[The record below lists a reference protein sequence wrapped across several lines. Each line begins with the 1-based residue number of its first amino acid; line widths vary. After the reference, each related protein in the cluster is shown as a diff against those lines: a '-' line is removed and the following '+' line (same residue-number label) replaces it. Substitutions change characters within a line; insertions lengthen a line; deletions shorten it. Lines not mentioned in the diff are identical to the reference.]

1 MRHAEIDGCRVIL
14 DVRTESYRVL
24 DPVGSAM
31 WSILTGESDEGA
43 SLKSLA
49 ATYET
54 DLVTLRGDLEAF
66 AKRCIGEQLL
76 VPKAA
81 LPEPV
86 AAETSP
92 RRRRPGL
99 VGALTCLI
107 ATQRA
112 LSRDGFGKTYERY
125 GRISATSSGNQ
136 LTEAVAAFAFAENFF
151 VARRAPD
158 DCLPRSLALY
168 RFLREC
174 GLPVRH
180 VIGVSRFPFLA
191 HAWVEHAGAA
201 LLDDRAGGFTPLAR
215 LGAAPD
221 PADHGL

>member
-1 MRHAEIDGCRVIL
+1 M
-14 DVRTESYRVL
+14 L

-31 WSILTGESDEGA
+31 WSILTGECDEGT
-43 SLKSLA
+43 SLDTLA
-49 ATYET
+49 ATFET
-54 DLVTLRGDLEAF
+54 DLVTLRGDLAAF

-76 VPKAA
+76 VSEAA
-81 LPEPV
+81 LHEP
-86 AAETSP
+86 AAMEISR

-125 GRISATSSGNQ
+125 GRISAASSCGR
-136 LTEAVAAFAFAENFF
+136 LVEALAAFEFAENFF

-158 DCLPRSLALY
+158 DCLSRSLSLY

-174 GLPVRH
+174 GLPVEH

-191 HAWVEHAGAA
+191 HAWVEHACVA

-215 LGAAPD
+215 LGAAQIP
-221 PADHGL
+221 PSMVNE